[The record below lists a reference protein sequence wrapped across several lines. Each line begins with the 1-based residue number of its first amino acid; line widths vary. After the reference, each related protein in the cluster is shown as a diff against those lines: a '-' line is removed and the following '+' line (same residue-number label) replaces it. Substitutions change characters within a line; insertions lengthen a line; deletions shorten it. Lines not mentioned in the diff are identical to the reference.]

1 MVLSLFL
8 LNFGAAWVH
17 PRCGAP
23 FLRHRSQRCDNR
35 KRKVSVFRGAHVS
48 IVQQQPLAS
57 QKPVKTG
64 PRSGRQGRKSGKV
77 KVLSPS
83 IACIGRIAYPV
94 RAEVTKHVL
103 VWGKNWSR
111 SLP

>member
-48 IVQQQPLAS
+48 IDQQQLS
-57 QKPVKTG
+57 VIKT
-64 PRSGRQGRKSGKV
+64 SCTRKMNDLEA
-77 KVLSPS
+77 VLL
-83 IACIGRIAYPV
+83 
-94 RAEVTKHVL
+94 RAF
-103 VWGKNWSR
+103 R
-111 SLP
+111 